1 MNALVTVIWQELPRS
16 TQIFTIAPK
25 DQAEY
30 DLLMSFHD
38 KHIGQFGLDREDADK
53 IVNYF
58 FNEDGTLKF
67 IDECSGGPSEMLG
80 IDGVK
85 FAVICTGIYL

>member
-1 MNALVTVIWQELPRS
+1 MNALVTVIWQELPES
-16 TQIFTIAPK
+16 TQIFSVATK

-38 KHIGQFGLDREDADK
+38 KYINESGLSKSEENK
-53 IVNYF
+53 ISEYF

-67 IDECSGGPSEMLG
+67 LDEYSGGPLEMLG
-80 IDGVK
+80 IEGVK

>member
-1 MNALVTVIWQELPRS
+1 MNALVTVIWQELPET

-30 DLLMSFHD
+30 DLLIGFHD
-38 KHIGQFGLDREDADK
+38 KYINAVGLSEEDEKA
-53 IVNYF
+53 ITEYF
-58 FNEDGTLKF
+58 LDEDGTLKF
-67 IDECSGGPSEMLG
+67 IDEYKGGPSEMIG

-85 FAVICTGIYL
+85 FAVVCTGIFM